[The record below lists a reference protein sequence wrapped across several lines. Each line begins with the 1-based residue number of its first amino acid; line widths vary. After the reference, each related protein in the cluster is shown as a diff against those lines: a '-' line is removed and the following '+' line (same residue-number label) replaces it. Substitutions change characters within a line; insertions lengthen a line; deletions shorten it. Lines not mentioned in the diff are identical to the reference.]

1 MTFRQWLSSKHSV
14 GTTKRYIREI
24 NLFQKALPNA
34 QEASYQ
40 EIMDYVAS
48 LRIRYQNVDTIR
60 VSLAAIKRYFD
71 YLAYS
76 GKRNDHP
83 CKYLRLR
90 DKSSKDVQ
98 LQDLFSQKEL
108 QSLLKRKERYTDLKI
123 RNQLIIT
130 LLIYQGLTTGEIC
143 RLSLEDIDLESGE
156 IYITQSRQLNSRTLQ
171 LQPKQILLLHTYLQQ
186 IRPKL
191 QPEGIENQEA
201 LVLTKLGTPEKGEGI
216 SYLIS
221 TFKGLFPE
229 RNLNPK
235 TIRQSVIADLL
246 KQGKDLRLVQVFA
259 GHKYPSST
267 ERYRQNQVEALKKLI
282 EKYHPLA

>member
-98 LQDLFSQKEL
+98 LQDLFSQKGVAKPA
-108 QSLLKRKERYTDLKI
+108 QAKRA
-123 RNQLIIT
+123 
-130 LLIYQGLTTGEIC
+130 IY
-143 RLSLEDIDLESGE
+143 R
-156 IYITQSRQLNSRTLQ
+156 
-171 LQPKQILLLHTYLQQ
+171 
-186 IRPKL
+186 
-191 QPEGIENQEA
+191 
-201 LVLTKLGTPEKGEGI
+201 
-216 SYLIS
+216 
-221 TFKGLFPE
+221 FK
-229 RNLNPK
+229 
-235 TIRQSVIADLL
+235 D
-246 KQGKDLRLVQVFA
+246 
-259 GHKYPSST
+259 
-267 ERYRQNQVEALKKLI
+267 
-282 EKYHPLA
+282 